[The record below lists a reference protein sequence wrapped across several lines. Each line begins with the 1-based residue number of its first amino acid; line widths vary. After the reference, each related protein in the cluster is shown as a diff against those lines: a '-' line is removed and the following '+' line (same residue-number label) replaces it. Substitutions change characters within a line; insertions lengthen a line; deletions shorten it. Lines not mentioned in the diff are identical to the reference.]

1 MSWSLAITNGD
12 LSFGSA
18 GLNVVTGASK
28 LTQDL
33 ACDILEPMGTDPL
46 HPSFGSVIDGGV
58 DTNGN
63 YIQGVIGQINDS
75 ATGTAVGN
83 EVSRICEN
91 YQTQQIARNQAD
103 VATYAKST
111 LTADEALL
119 AVLNIQVEQIQDQAL
134 VTATLQTGAG
144 GLPLTLPFSAS

>member
-1 MSWSLAITNGD
+1 MSWSLEIENGD
-12 LSFGSA
+12 LQFGSA
-18 GLNVVTGASK
+18 GLNVVTGSQK

-33 ACDILEPMGTDPL
+33 ACDLLEPMGTDPL
-46 HPSFGSVIDGGV
+46 HPSFGSVIDGGY

-63 YIQGVIGQINDS
+63 YVQGVIGQSNDAS
-75 ATGTAVGN
+75 TGSAVGN
-83 EVSRICEN
+83 EVSRICQN

-119 AVLNIQVEQIQDQAL
+119 AVMGIQVEQVQDQAL

-144 GLPLTLPFSAS
+144 GLPLTLPFTAS